1 MNYTGRS
8 VRRFVKLSSRSA
20 KRAAFALGAVAMLS
34 ACSGDA
40 VTAPFDAVR
49 PTAIV
54 PAALVAADGD
64 NQAGDPN
71 TILPIAPSVRL
82 LTDAGRPV
90 PNVSVTFTPVGNSG
104 VVSRSVV
111 VTDSTGYASAG
122 AWTLGLA
129 PSQSLV
135 ASSTALPGRSV
146 TFRAS
151 LRPSQFDI
159 TVRFIGD
166 GGTDRQREAFAGAVA
181 RWRRVITGDVGT
193 VPLNVP
199 AGECQ
204 SWIPAVNESINDLLV
219 YVRIASIDGAGKILG
234 QASPCYVNSG
244 NKLPIMGFFELDQ
257 DDLALLL
264 SQGTLDNV
272 VLHEM
277 GHILG
282 IGTLWNY
289 QRQLL
294 LGAGSDDPYFT
305 GVEARAQLASTNGF
319 SYAGLG
325 VPVENSGSTG
335 TRDAHWRR
343 SIFAN
348 ELMQG
353 YAQPGGMPI
362 SRITVASLSD
372 MGYVTTMTGADG
384 YSFLTAMRA
393 MTLGASE
400 GTAMSFGD
408 DIATAPLYEVE
419 RTGSRRMVRP
429 ALK

>member
-8 VRRFVKLSSRSA
+8 VRRFASIFSRTATRVVFS
-20 KRAAFALGAVAMLS
+20 LS
-34 ACSGDA
+34 ALATFSACGSDT

-71 TILPIAPSVRL
+71 TALPIAPGVRL
-82 LTDAGRPV
+82 LSEAGRPV
-90 PNVSVTFTPVGNSG
+90 PNARVTFTPAGNSG
-104 VVSRSVV
+104 SVTRSLVM
-111 VTDSTGYASAG
+111 TDSTGYASSG
-122 AWTLGLA
+122 AWTLGLGA
-129 PSQSLV
+129 TQSLV
-135 ASSTALPGRSV
+135 ASSPSVAGRSV

-159 TVRFIGD
+159 AVRFVGE
-166 GGTDRQREAFAGAVA
+166 GGTDRQREAFTGAVA

-199 AGECQ
+199 ASECQ

-219 YVRIASIDGAGKILG
+219 YVRIASIDGPGKILG

-244 NKLPIMGFFELDQ
+244 SKLPIMGFFELDQ

-264 SQGTLDNV
+264 SRGTLDDV
-272 VLHEM
+272 VLHEI

-294 LGAGSDDPYFT
+294 IGAGSDDPYFN
-305 GVEARAQLASTNGF
+305 GAEARAQLASTSGF
-319 SYAGLG
+319 GYTGLG
-325 VPVENSGSTG
+325 VPVENTGSTG

-343 SIFAN
+343 SILAN

-353 YAQPGGMPI
+353 YSQPGGMPL
-362 SRITVASLSD
+362 SRITVASLTD
-372 MGYVTTMTGADG
+372 MGYVTTMTGADS
-384 YSFLTAMRA
+384 YSFLTAMRS
-393 MTLGASE
+393 MTLGAS
-400 GTAMSFGD
+400 ADAPMSFGD

-419 RTGSRRMVRP
+419 RNGSRRMVRP

>member
-1 MNYTGRS
+1 MST
-8 VRRFVKLSSRSA
+8 SSRTA
-20 KRAAFALGAVAMLS
+20 ARVAFALGTLATLS
-34 ACSGDA
+34 ACDSDK
-40 VTAPFDAVR
+40 VTAPVDTVS
-49 PTAIV
+49 PTAV
-54 PAALVAADGD
+54 VRSALVAADGD

-71 TILPIAPSVRL
+71 TALPVAPSVRL
-82 LTDAGRPV
+82 LSDAGRPV
-90 PNVSVTFTPVGNSG
+90 PNVTVTFTPSG
-104 VVSRSVV
+104 SSGSVTRSTV
-111 VTDSTGYASAG
+111 VTDSVGYASAG
-122 AWTLGLA
+122 AWTLGVG
-129 PSQSLV
+129 PTQTLV
-135 ASSTALPGRSV
+135 ASTGASPGTSV

-151 LRPSQFDI
+151 LRPSQYDI

-166 GGTDRQREAFAGAVA
+166 GGTARQRDAFASAVA

-193 VPLNVP
+193 VSLKVP
-199 AGECQ
+199 DGECQ

-219 YVRIASIDGAGKILG
+219 YVRIASIDGTGKILA

-294 LGAGSDDPYFT
+294 LGAGSDDPYFN
-305 GVEARAQLASTNGF
+305 GVLARAQLGSTNGF
-319 SYAGLG
+319 SYAGPG
-325 VPVENSGSTG
+325 VPVENSGSPG
-335 TRDAHWRR
+335 TRDTHWRH

-384 YSFLTAMRA
+384 YSFLSAIRS
-393 MTLGASE
+393 MTVGASE
-400 GTAMSFGD
+400 GTAMAFGD
-408 DIATAPLYEVE
+408 DIATAPLYEVD
-419 RTGSRRMVRP
+419 RNGSRRMVRP

>member
-1 MNYTGRS
+1 MHYAGRS
-8 VRRFVKLSSRSA
+8 GVRFRHVARV
-20 KRAAFALGAVAMLS
+20 AFAIGAS
-34 ACSGDA
+34 ASLAACGSDKA
-40 VTAPFDAVR
+40 TAPIDSIT

-54 PAALVAADGD
+54 PSALVATDGD
-64 NQAGDPN
+64 NQVGDPN
-71 TILPIAPSVRL
+71 AVLPIAPSVRL
-82 LTDAGRPV
+82 LSEAGRPV
-90 PNVSVTFTPVGNSG
+90 PNISVTFTPMANSG
-104 VVSRSVV
+104 SVARTTV
-111 VTDSTGYASAG
+111 VTDGYGVASAG
-122 AWTLGLA
+122 AWTLGTDA
-129 PSQSLV
+129 AESLV
-135 ASSTALPGRSV
+135 ASSSALPGSSV
-146 TFRAS
+146 TFRAT

-159 TVRFIGD
+159 VVRFVGD
-166 GGTDRQREAFAGAVA
+166 GGTARQRDAFASAVS

-264 SQGTLDNV
+264 AQGTLDNV

-294 LGAGSDDPYFT
+294 VGAGTDDPYFNGT
-305 GVEARAQLASTNGF
+305 EARAQFTSTAGF
-319 SYAGLG
+319 GYAGVG
-325 VPVENSGSTG
+325 VPVENAGSTG

-343 SIFAN
+343 SVFGN

-353 YAQPGGMPI
+353 YAQPGAMPL
-362 SRITVASLSD
+362 SRVTVGSLSD
-372 MGYVTTMTGADG
+372 MGYVTAMSGADS
-384 YSFLTAMRA
+384 YSFLTAARVMA
-393 MTLGASE
+393 SGASD
-400 GTAMSFGD
+400 GSIVSFGN
-408 DIATAPLYEVE
+408 DIAAAPLYEVE
-419 RTGSRRMVRP
+419 RNGMRRLVRP
-429 ALK
+429 RLK

>member
-8 VRRFVKLSSRSA
+8 VRRSLSISSRTA
-20 KRAAFALGAVAMLS
+20 TRVAFALSALLTFS
-34 ACSGDA
+34 ACSGDS
-40 VTAPFDAVR
+40 VTAPFDAVSTSAR
-49 PTAIV
+49 V
-54 PAALVAADGD
+54 PASLVAADGD
-64 NQAGDPN
+64 NQVGDPN
-71 TILPIAPSVRL
+71 IALPIAPSVRL
-82 LTDAGRPV
+82 LNNAGRPV
-90 PNVSVTFTPVGNSG
+90 PNVSVTFTPEGNSG
-104 VVSRSVV
+104 AVARSTV

-122 AWTLGLA
+122 VWTLGLGSTQA
-129 PSQSLV
+129 LV
-135 ASSTALPGRSV
+135 ASSTSLPGISV
-146 TFRAS
+146 AFRAA

-166 GGTDRQREAFAGAVA
+166 GGTARQREAFASAVA

-272 VLHEM
+272 VLHEL

-289 QRQLL
+289 QRQFL
-294 LGAGSDDPYFT
+294 LGAGTDDPYFN
-305 GVEARAQLASTNGF
+305 GVQARAQLASTSGF
-319 SYAGLG
+319 GYAGLG
-325 VPVENSGSTG
+325 VPVENAGSTG

-353 YAQPGGMPI
+353 YSQPGGMPL
-362 SRITVASLSD
+362 SRITIASLSD
-372 MGYVTTMTGADG
+372 MGYVTTMTGADS
-384 YSFLTAMRA
+384 YSFLTAIRSMS
-393 MTLGASE
+393 LGASE
-400 GTAMSFGD
+400 GTARSFGD

-419 RTGSRRMVRP
+419 RSGSRRLVRP